1 MFALLLVL
9 KIQSNNSGGNAI
21 GAKRDA
27 FISDT
32 KYFLAEFEK
41 LSKKRNP
48 TSKRKHSVEPDDDDI
63 TLLTLYGMQLFS
75 LPITSL
81 LQQNSPAR
89 KAAATEAEVVGI

>member
-1 MFALLLVL
+1 ML
-9 KIQSNNSGGNAI
+9 KIQSSNSGGNAS

-27 FISDT
+27 FISDS

-41 LSKKRNP
+41 LSKKRNL
-48 TSKRKHSVEPDDDDI
+48 TSKRRHSVEPDYDGI
-63 TLLTLYGMQLFS
+63 TLSTLYGMQLFS

-89 KAAATEAEVVGI
+89 KAAATEAEVAGM